1 MAVYRYRAVRVGA
14 NQSTPEVVRKV
25 LDPAGRR
32 GQRVVGVR
40 SGPDG
45 EHVILEETVSSEGG
59 ADVVFDGEEAL
70 AAADAKMRDNRRRL
84 EDDAAKQRQQQ
95 QDAQRAERLLAELSD
110 EERTRLTTEATQH
123 LPERLRRC
131 EPAIRALVHQRVLA
145 ADGGRGTTG
154 APRGARPGS
163 PLLPASR

>member
-1 MAVYRYRAVRVGA
+1 MAVYRYRAVRVGP

-45 EHVILEETVSSEGG
+45 EHVILEETVSLDGGSEV
-59 ADVVFDGEEAL
+59 AFDGEEAL
-70 AAADAKMRDNRRRL
+70 AAADAKMRENLRRL
-84 EDDAAKQRQQQ
+84 EQDAAKHRQQQ
-95 QDAQRAERLLAELSD
+95 EDVRRAERLLADLSD
-110 EERTRLTTEATQH
+110 EERTRLSTEATQH

-131 EPAIRALVHQRVLA
+131 EPAMRALVNQRVLA
-145 ADGGRGTTG
+145 ADG
-154 APRGARPGS
+154 RPGMGT
-163 PLLPASR
+163 PNRA